1 MEACAKLLGV
11 YGAPFCTDKSSSPFR
26 YAATIALGG
35 MAIACV
41 FAAVAF
47 ASATGREFKS
57 FVVAPAVVA
66 VIAAFLVA
74 AVALVHYVPVQSSG
88 SWCREVELCDCFV
101 RNSKMEA
108 PQAAALALTAKHY
121 RKNLRR
127 RRKGPFQS

>member
-1 MEACAKLLGV
+1 MKDLG
-11 YGAPFCTDKSSSPFR
+11 
-26 YAATIALGG
+26 IH
-35 MAIACV
+35 
-41 FAAVAF
+41 AAVHVGLQPELRAQRRNF
-47 ASATGREFKS
+47 G
-57 FVVAPAVVA
+57 
-66 VIAAFLVA
+66 A

-121 RKNLRR
+121 RQNLRR